1 MDYIEWTRYKWLSAL
16 YWILNGNLQQR
27 FIKSFGFCWK
37 SDSESIF
44 EIERGK
50 CKMVKRLKNY
60 TRLNLKWK
68 VFFSFKIQRTG
79 VIFRFKYGTNK
90 DVGLPK
96 FIFNY
101 VGSKMLKETVAQG
114 YGRHSKEEGFID
126 FFDGVKIWLFWN

>member
-1 MDYIEWTRYKWLSAL
+1 MQDGKNKKY
-16 YWILNGNLQQR
+16 
-27 FIKSFGFCWK
+27 
-37 SDSESIF
+37 SI
-44 EIERGK
+44 
-50 CKMVKRLKNY
+50 
-60 TRLNLKWK
+60 RLNCKWK
-68 VFFSFKIQRTG
+68 VYFSFKIQRTG

-126 FFDGVKIWLFWN
+126 FFLVLKFGYLKKLIFKKCIK